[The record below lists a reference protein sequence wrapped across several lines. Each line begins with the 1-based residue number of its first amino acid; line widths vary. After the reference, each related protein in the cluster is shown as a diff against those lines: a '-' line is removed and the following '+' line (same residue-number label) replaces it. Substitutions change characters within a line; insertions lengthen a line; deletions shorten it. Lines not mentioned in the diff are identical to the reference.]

1 MPNKIAGDL
10 GLMDLGLEVRFN
22 DVDGDVHTGTLAYI
36 AFDLGKEVGEQ
47 VTIAIDT
54 DEYGYSNAMFYV
66 HPFTKLEIVEIE
78 DDYEDEHHPSNPS
91 ALGWV

>member
-1 MPNKIAGDL
+1 MHNKIAGDL
-10 GLMDLGLEVRFN
+10 GLMDLGLEVRFT

-47 VTIAIDT
+47 VTIGIDG
-54 DEYGYSNAMFYV
+54 DEYSFYNWNV
-66 HPFTKLEIVEIE
+66 NVSPFTKLEIVEIE
-78 DDYEDEHHPSNPS
+78 EDYEDEHHPSNPT